1 VLESTISNDIIL
13 ECVRYNW
20 EKGVAW
26 VVHRLE
32 LWNNE
37 ELGNLDEKNSER
49 GKNIEIHHRE
59 IISSI

>member
-1 VLESTISNDIIL
+1 L
-13 ECVRYNW
+13 ECVRYNE

-37 ELGNLDEKNSER
+37 ELGHLDEKNSER
-49 GKNIEIHHRE
+49 EKGIDIQNRKINN
-59 IISSI
+59 SI